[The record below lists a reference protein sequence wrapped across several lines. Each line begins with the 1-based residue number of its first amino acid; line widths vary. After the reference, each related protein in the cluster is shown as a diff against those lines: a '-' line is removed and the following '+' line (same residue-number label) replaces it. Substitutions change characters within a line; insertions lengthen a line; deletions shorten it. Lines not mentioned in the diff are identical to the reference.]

1 MRFRAC
7 AYKRTPRRANQPEL
21 VFKKVESAQGC
32 RDEGIGYCCRNNC
45 VSVQIAGTDMSL
57 FARLPRT
64 VLSAKSR
71 DRIQQKHRRDF
82 LSTTHRRL
90 RCTTGFMYVLDHL
103 RFIQV
108 LAGILPYR
116 HGRVI
121 SSS

>member
-57 FARLPRT
+57 FARLPLGEVEGSHPTKAPARF
-64 VLSAKSR
+64 SQHNS
-71 DRIQQKHRRDF
+71 
-82 LSTTHRRL
+82 STAQMHYRL
-90 RCTTGFMYVLDHL
+90 HVCT
-103 RFIQV
+103 
-108 LAGILPYR
+108 
-116 HGRVI
+116 
-121 SSS
+121 